1 MIRSEAVILALFGA
15 IIGVVV
21 GTGLGAALSNALER
35 SQEITVVS
43 IPSPSLVLFV
53 LIAALLGLGAASW
66 PARRAA
72 KLDVLTAIA
81 AE

>member
-1 MIRSEAVILALFGA
+1 VILALFGA
-15 IIGVVV
+15 IIGIVV
-21 GTGLGAALSNALER
+21 GTGLGAALSSSLKK

-43 IPSPSLVLFV
+43 IPFPSLVLFV

-72 KLDVLTAIA
+72 KLDVLAAIA
-81 AE
+81 AD